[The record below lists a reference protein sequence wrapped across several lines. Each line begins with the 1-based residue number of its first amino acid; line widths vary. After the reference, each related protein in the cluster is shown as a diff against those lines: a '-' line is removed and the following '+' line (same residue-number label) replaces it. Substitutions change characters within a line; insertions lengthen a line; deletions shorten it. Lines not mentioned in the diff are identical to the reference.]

1 MTPLLEVRNLHKY
14 YPVGRNSRLKAV
26 DDVSLSIQPGEVLGL
41 VGESGCGK
49 TTFGRVVLSLQ
60 PATSGEV
67 VFDGIDVLS
76 LQGKDLRRL
85 RRRMQI
91 VFQDPHSS
99 INPRMTIGAAL
110 SFPMKV
116 QGMHRGNEEERAVE
130 LLNRV
135 GLDGSVL
142 NRYPHEFS
150 GGQLQRIGIARAL
163 TLDPDFIVADEP
175 VSALDVSIQSQVLNL
190 FKDLQEEFNL
200 TYLFISHDLSV
211 VEFISDRV
219 AVLYM
224 GRLAEIAPSEDL
236 FGDPRHPYTQSLLA
250 AVLHPDPTLE
260 KSKPSMAIEGEISTP
275 IDPPPGCRFYGRC
288 PKRMDICRVQDPP
301 MVSIGP
307 RHSAACWLHADAG
320 ADPTLASEQSA
331 DIAGSTPESSSPHE
345 GESQ

>member
-1 MTPLLEVRNLHKY
+1 MSPLLDIRHLHKHFS
-14 YPVGRNSRLKAV
+14 VGRNSKLKAV
-26 DDVSLSIQPGEVLGL
+26 DDVSLTIEPGEVLGL

-49 TTFGRVVLSLQ
+49 TTLGRVVLRLQ

-67 VFDGIDVLS
+67 VFDGVDVLS
-76 LQGKDLRRL
+76 LEGEELRRM

-91 VFQDPHSS
+91 VFQDPYSS

-110 SFPMKV
+110 TFPMKV
-116 QGMHRGNEEERAVE
+116 QGMHRGREEARAIE
-130 LLNRV
+130 LLSRV
-135 GLDGSVL
+135 GLDRSVM

-163 TLDPDFIVADEP
+163 ALDPDFIVADEP

-190 FKDLQEEFNL
+190 FKDLQEEFRL

-224 GRLAEIAPSEDL
+224 GRLAEIAPAEIL
-236 FGDPRHPYTQSLLA
+236 FRDAHHPYTQSLLA
-250 AVLHPDPTLE
+250 AILHPDPKVE
-260 KSKPSMAIEGEISTP
+260 KSKPPLAIRGEISSP

-288 PKRMDICRVQDPP
+288 PKRMDICRNQDPP
-301 MVSIGP
+301 MVTVGE
-307 RHSAACWLHADAG
+307 RHNVACWLHAPEGAVPERTPMAG
-320 ADPTLASEQSA
+320 ALA
-331 DIAGSTPESSSPHE
+331 
-345 GESQ
+345 

>member
-1 MTPLLEVRNLHKY
+1 MSPLLEIRNLHKY
-14 YPVGRNSRLKAV
+14 FPIGRSSQLKAV
-26 DDVSLSIQPGEVLGL
+26 DDVSLTIERGEVLGL

-49 TTFGRVVLSLQ
+49 TTLGRVVLNLQ

-67 VFDGIDVLS
+67 IFDGVDVLS
-76 LQGKDLRRL
+76 LDKEKMRRM

-91 VFQDPHSS
+91 VFQDPFSS

-110 SFPMKV
+110 TFPMKV
-116 QGMHRGNEEERAVE
+116 QGLHPGREEERAAE
-130 LLNRV
+130 LLSRV
-135 GLDGSVL
+135 GLDRSVM

-163 TLDPDFIVADEP
+163 ALDPDFIVADEP

-190 FKDLQEEFNL
+190 FKGLQEEFRL

-224 GRLAEIAPSEDL
+224 GRLAEVAPAEDL
-236 FGDPRHPYTQSLLA
+236 FRDPRHPYTQSLLA
-250 AVLHPDPTLE
+250 AILHPDPELE
-260 KSKPSMAIEGEISTP
+260 KSKPPLGLRGEISTP

-288 PKRMDICRVQDPP
+288 PKRMDICRNQNPP
-301 MVSIGP
+301 MAQIGP
-307 RHSAACWLHADAG
+307 RHTAACWLHVSDETAARTTATAD
-320 ADPTLASEQSA
+320 Q
-331 DIAGSTPESSSPHE
+331 
-345 GESQ
+345 